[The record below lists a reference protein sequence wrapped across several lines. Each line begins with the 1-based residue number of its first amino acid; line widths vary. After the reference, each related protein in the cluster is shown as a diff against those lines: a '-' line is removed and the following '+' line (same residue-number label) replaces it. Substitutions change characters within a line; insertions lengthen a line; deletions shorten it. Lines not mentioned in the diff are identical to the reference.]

1 MDVFS
6 HSGELIIKYM
16 KKSVKILWTD
26 DEIDL
31 LKPHILFLEGK
42 GYDVA
47 TANNGSDAV
56 ELVQKQD
63 FDLIFLD
70 ENMPGLS
77 GLETLKKI
85 VEVRP
90 SIPVVMIT
98 KSEEEN
104 IMDAA
109 VGSRIADYLIK
120 PVNPNQILLSI
131 KKNIDNKKLITT
143 KTTSDYQQDFRNI
156 SIQLTSANSFTDW
169 TEIYK
174 RLLHWELELD
184 NSSDSGMSDVFTMQK
199 REANVEFGKF
209 IKNKYLSWIN
219 SGSSD
224 KPVLSPGLFKT
235 YVFPEL
241 EKSGKAF
248 LILIDN
254 MRFDQWRLLQPDIN
268 QFFITEEENIYCSIL
283 PTSTQYARNSIF
295 SGLMPAAIQ
304 KLYPDFWLF
313 DEEEGNKNEFEEQ
326 LLTYQ
331 LQRAGI
337 KTKLYYQKIFN
348 NAMAAKV
355 LENLANILQN
365 DLIVLVYNF
374 VDMLSHAN
382 TDVEM
387 IRELASTDSAYR
399 SLTQSWFKHSYLI
412 ELFSELAQKNIRVM
426 LTTDHGTIR
435 VSHPVKVLGDKTTSR
450 NLRYKLGKNLSYN
463 PKEVYEITQPEKAQ
477 LPKSTVSSKYIF
489 TMNDDFFAYP
499 NNYNYYV
506 KYYTHTY
513 QHGGISMEEMIL
525 PMVSLRSRM

>member
-1 MDVFS
+1 
-6 HSGELIIKYM
+6 M
-16 KKSVKILWTD
+16 KKKVKILWTD

-42 GYDVA
+42 GYDVS
-47 TANNGSDAV
+47 TASNGSDAIEQV
-56 ELVQKQD
+56 KEQD

-85 VEVRP
+85 SEVRP

-98 KSEEEN
+98 KSEEED

-109 VGSRIADYLIK
+109 VGSKIADYLIK

-131 KKNIDNKKLITT
+131 KKNIDHRELVTT

-156 SIQLTSANSFTDW
+156 SMQLASAHTFNDW
-169 TEIYK
+169 VEIYK

-184 NSSDSGMSDVFTMQK
+184 HANDSSMVEVFGMQK
-199 REANVEFGKF
+199 HEADTEFGKF
-209 IKNKYLSWIN
+209 IKNNYLSWLN
-219 SGSSD
+219 SNKAD
-224 KPVLSPGLFKT
+224 TPVLSPGLFRNF
-235 YVFPEL
+235 VFPGL
-241 EKSGKAF
+241 DKSKKTF

-254 MRFDQWRLLQPDIN
+254 LRFDQWKLLQPDIN
-268 QFFITEEENIYCSIL
+268 QFYLTEQENVYCSIL
-283 PTSTQYARNSIF
+283 PTSTQYARNAIF
-295 SGLMPAAIQ
+295 SGLMPASIQ
-304 KLYPDFWLF
+304 KLYPDYWVN
-313 DEEEGNKNEFEEQ
+313 DDDDENKNQYEEELLKN
-326 LLTYQ
+326 Q
-331 LQRAGI
+331 LQRNGI

-355 LENLANILQN
+355 LDNLPNILQN

-399 SLTQSWFKHSYLI
+399 SLTLSWFKHSYLI
-412 ELFSELAQKNIRVM
+412 ELFNELAQKNISIL

-435 VSHPVKVLGDKTTSR
+435 VNQPLKVVGDKTTSR
-450 NLRYKLGKNLSYN
+450 NLRYKLGKNLSYKS
-463 PKEVYEITQPEKAQ
+463 KEVFEIIHPEEAH
-477 LPKSTVSSKYIF
+477 LPKTTVSSKYIF
-489 TMNDDFFAYP
+489 ALNNDFFAYP
-499 NNYNYYV
+499 NNYNHYV
-506 KYYTHTY
+506 RYYTHTY

-525 PMVSLRSRM
+525 PVVKLKSKLF

>member
-1 MDVFS
+1 
-6 HSGELIIKYM
+6 M
-16 KKSVKILWTD
+16 KKKVKILWTD

-42 GYDVA
+42 GYSVS
-47 TANNGSDAV
+47 TASNGSDAI
-56 ELVQKQD
+56 ELVQEQD

-90 SIPVVMIT
+90 SVPVVMIT
-98 KSEEEN
+98 KSEEED

-109 VGSRIADYLIK
+109 VGSKIADYLIK

-131 KKNIDNKKLITT
+131 KKNIDNRKLITD

-156 SIQLTSANSFTDW
+156 SMQLAAAGSFQDW

-184 NSSDSGMSDVFTMQK
+184 SSSDSSMSEVISMQK
-199 REANVEFGKF
+199 HEADNGFGKF
-209 IKNKYLSWIN
+209 IKSNYLSWLN
-219 SGSSD
+219 PDSKD
-224 KPVLSPGLFKT
+224 RPVLSPNIFKT
-235 YVFPEL
+235 YIFPEL
-241 EKSGKAF
+241 EKSGKVI
-248 LILIDN
+248 LVLIDN
-254 MRFDQWRLLQPDIN
+254 LRFDQWRLIQPDIN
-268 QFFITEEENIYCSIL
+268 RFYLTEQENLYCSIL
-283 PTSTQYARNSIF
+283 PTSTQYARNAIF
-295 SGLMPAAIQ
+295 SGLMPASIQ
-304 KLYPDFWLF
+304 KLYPDLWIS
-313 DEEEGNKNEFEEQ
+313 DDEDENKNQYEEE
-326 LLTYQ
+326 LLKYQ
-331 LQRAGI
+331 LQRSGI

-348 NAMAAKV
+348 IAMAGKV
-355 LENLANILQN
+355 LENLSNILQN
-365 DLIVLVYNF
+365 DFIVLVYNF

-399 SLTQSWFKHSYLI
+399 SLTLSWFKHSRLI
-412 ELFSELAQKNIRVM
+412 DLLEELAQKNINIL

-435 VSHPVKVLGDKTTSR
+435 VSNPVKVVGDKTTSR

-463 PKEVYEITQPEKAQ
+463 SKEVFEIAYPEKAH

-489 TMNDDFFAYP
+489 ALNDDFFAYP

-506 KYYTHTY
+506 RYFTNTY

-525 PMVSLRSRM
+525 PIVKLKSKLF